1 MILQALHRAA
11 AVILQTVIDIVHTL
25 GNMDMIAGA
34 AVVGL
39 YHAVEGLIGKGKQG
53 VSSEHSRQH
62 GILFLFTFRDK
73 IRIFLY
79 RLPAL
84 FFSVPVADLIA

>member
-1 MILQALHRAA
+1 MILQALDGAA
-11 AVILQTVIDIVHTL
+11 AVVLQAVVHVVHTL
-25 GNMDMIAGA
+25 GHVDMITGA

-53 VSSEHSRQH
+53 VSSEHSSQH